1 MLKEVMRFKCR
12 FSYPAIHHELK
23 RITGEEDWMGF
34 RDDGAD
40 PIKNF
45 YNFVKEGRL
54 EKDGDEVVIYM
65 DM

>member
-1 MLKEVMRFKCR
+1 MLKEVMRFECR
-12 FSYPAIHHELK
+12 FTYPAIHRKLK

-34 RDDGAD
+34 EEKGTD

-45 YNFVKEGRL
+45 HEFGRL
-54 EKDGDEVVIYM
+54 GLIEKDEGQVVIYM